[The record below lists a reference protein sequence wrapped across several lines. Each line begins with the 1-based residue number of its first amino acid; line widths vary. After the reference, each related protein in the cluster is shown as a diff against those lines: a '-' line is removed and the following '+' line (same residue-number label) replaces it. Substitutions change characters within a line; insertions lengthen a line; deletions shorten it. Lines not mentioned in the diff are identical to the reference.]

1 MQNNIKNTQ
10 KNIKNPLKNPSNPLK
25 NTQKIQKNPS
35 KNTHSQKNFGPD
47 NDTLCLSCDLCT
59 ARLAPPDPQNPDT
72 PPKHLCSWAGSLE
85 PVPGWEAVKTDPNA
99 FGTVT
104 YRVISCPLYTPNLW
118 AIVEILS
125 RARIAEI
132 LGCTE
137 LFVKRYKTLS
147 KTLVYRY
154 LHIAGAQEA
163 FPETQ
168 HSDPIIRA
176 HTIRQIAEEY
186 LEEAISDLKAYQ
198 EEEADKEDNCSE
210 IYICQTIINGIPKF
224 KRSCVIGPGKYKQY
238 TYRYGTRQAAIDR
251 NRALRAQKSK

>member
-1 MQNNIKNTQ
+1 MQNNTKNTQ
-10 KNIKNPLKNPSNPLK
+10 KNTSNTLK
-25 NTQKIQKNPS
+25 NTQKTSRNK
-35 KNTHSQKNFGPD
+35 HSQKNFGSD

-72 PPKHLCSWAGSLE
+72 PRKHLCSWAGSLE
-85 PVPGWEAVKTDPNA
+85 PIPGWEAVKTDPNA

-104 YRVISCPLYTPNLW
+104 YRVVSCPLYTPNLW
-118 AIVEILS
+118 AVVGILS
-125 RARIAEI
+125 RSRLAEI

-168 HSDPIIRA
+168 HSDPIVRS
-176 HTIRQIAEEY
+176 HVIRQIAEEY

-198 EEEADKEDNCSE
+198 EEETDEEDNCSE
-210 IYICQTIINGIPKF
+210 IYTCQTIINGIPKF
-224 KRSCVIGPGKYKQY
+224 KRSCVIGPGKHKQY
-238 TYRYGTRQAAIDR
+238 TYRYGTRRAAIDH
-251 NRALRAQKSK
+251 NRALRAQKSE